1 MKFDG
6 KDYPVKDANT
16 PSGAMSSARR
26 VNASTLEF
34 TEKRNGK
41 VIDTQHIQL
50 SPDGK
55 TLTMTI
61 QPATGLKPNVLV
73 FEPE

>member
-6 KDYPVKDANT
+6 KDYPVKDAAD
-16 PSGAMSSARR
+16 AMSSARR

-41 VIDTQHIQL
+41 VTDTQHIQL
-50 SPDGK
+50 SADGK

-61 QPATGLKPNVLV
+61 QPASGRKPNVLV
-73 FEPE
+73 FERE

>member
-6 KDYPVKDANT
+6 KDYPVKDANA
-16 PSGAMSSARR
+16 PAGAMSSARR

-41 VIDTQHIQL
+41 VADTQHIQL

-55 TLTMTI
+55 TLIMTV
-61 QPATGLKPNVLV
+61 QPASGRKPNVLV
-73 FEPE
+73 FERE